1 MKSQRFLSTALVAL
15 LLAFASEAQAQLP
28 AASLDGYAR
37 TFPPLIITDLQAA
50 EVNDPDRTSTS
61 STATH
66 VAGANGIVAVATIA
80 SVTGIAQGCSLGGS
94 ACTSSV
100 AALPYSAKL
109 VISLYDS
116 GADGTLACASGG
128 RIYGRS
134 PSGRQIDER
143 IPALTEAARFH
154 TTYAYERVD
163 RFYVQGCSA
172 SGTTSGDQLVVA
184 VSTAIATPYPI
195 KSIADLT
202 RICRGD
208 GPASAAGAV
217 VQSQMRCVDV
227 RSGVSAGLA
236 TYRSGITVDA
246 NASTVDFSDL
256 VVPPFA
262 SAAFNPGADFIVYGR
277 AAR

>member
-1 MKSQRFLSTALVAL
+1 MKTSRILGTALVAL
-15 LLAFASEAQAQLP
+15 LLVFASEVQAQTQ
-28 AASLDGYAR
+28 AASLDGYLRAF
-37 TFPPLIITDLQAA
+37 TLPVTDLQAA
-50 EVNDPDRTSTS
+50 GVNDPDRTSTS

-66 VAGANGIVAVATIA
+66 VAGANGIVAVATMA
-80 SVTGIAQGCSLGGS
+80 GVTGIAQGCALGGA

-116 GADGTLACASGG
+116 GANGTLACGSGG
-128 RIYGRS
+128 RIYGRT
-134 PSGRQIDER
+134 PGGRQVEER
-143 IPALTEAARFH
+143 IPALTEAVRYH

-172 SGTTSGDQLVVA
+172 SGTTTGDQLVVA

-195 KSIADLT
+195 RSLADLT

-208 GPASAAGAV
+208 GPLTPAGAN
-217 VQSQMRCVDV
+217 VQSQMRCVDI
-227 RSGVSAGLA
+227 RSGVASGVQ